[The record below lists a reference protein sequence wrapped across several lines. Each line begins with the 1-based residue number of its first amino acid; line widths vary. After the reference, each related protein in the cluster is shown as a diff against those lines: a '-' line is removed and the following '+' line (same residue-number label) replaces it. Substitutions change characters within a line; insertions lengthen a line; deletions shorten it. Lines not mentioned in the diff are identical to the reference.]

1 MADSPFSFGS
11 GRQSAR
17 TSSLFGSPTDSV
29 FGSMPQSVRTDPVFG
44 SVPHSLSGFVPQ
56 SVRTDSP
63 FGSVPQSILTHSL
76 SGSGP
81 QSVPTDSPFGS
92 GLQSARTDSLFGS
105 GPQSV
110 PTKAHSRPV
119 AGGISEVSVEPTV
132 NPGIAT
138 TKPQSMADSKV
149 MSLKLL
155 IDKKEK
161 RVLFAEAG
169 KDFVD
174 FLFSILSLPLGTIT
188 SLLAKQPS
196 MIGSLRNLYNSIENL
211 SKQYIQPN
219 RHKSTI
225 LKPKLPVSA
234 LPFPLLSLD
243 SPPAA
248 ANRKFYGCSNC
259 GNSTYVAGNASTVCP
274 NCRCKM
280 SRELIYVDPPATAA
294 KGVGEEEG
302 GLVKGV
308 VTYMVMDD
316 LGVTP
321 MSTISS
327 ITLVNRFNIVDL
339 RVLQEKVVPLG
350 IDEALKLLN
359 ASLESK
365 TVLTSVFLEA

>member
-1 MADSPFSFGS
+1 
-11 GRQSAR
+11 
-17 TSSLFGSPTDSV
+17 
-29 FGSMPQSVRTDPVFG
+29 
-44 SVPHSLSGFVPQ
+44 
-56 SVRTDSP
+56 
-63 FGSVPQSILTHSL
+63 
-76 SGSGP
+76 
-81 QSVPTDSPFGS
+81 
-92 GLQSARTDSLFGS
+92 
-105 GPQSV
+105 
-110 PTKAHSRPV
+110 
-119 AGGISEVSVEPTV
+119 
-132 NPGIAT
+132 
-138 TKPQSMADSKV
+138 MADSKV

-174 FLFSILSLPLGTIT
+174 FLSSILSLPLGTIT

-211 SKQYIQPN
+211 SEQYIQPN
-219 RHKSTI
+219 QHKSTF
-225 LKPKLPVSA
+225 LKPELPVSA
-234 LPFPLLSLD
+234 LPVPLLSLD
-243 SPPAA
+243 PPPAA
-248 ANRKFYGCSNC
+248 ANRKFYCCSNC
-259 GNSTYVAGNASTVCP
+259 YNRVTGDANTLCP

-280 SRELIYVDPPATAA
+280 SRELIYVDPPATAAAA

-321 MSTISS
+321 LSTISS
-327 ITLVNRFNIVDL
+327 ITLLNRFNIVDL
-339 RVLQEKVVPLG
+339 SVLQEKVVHLG
-350 IDEALKLLN
+350 IDEALKLLK